1 MSSSKPILSIIFC
14 KIDTESNSNMHQESL
29 IYFAIEMFDTQIQGV
44 CGVRKLISYIS
55 IIVSGTRYS
64 EVCMMN
70 RVSSASLGFIIFAR
84 DKKDILRTA

>member
-1 MSSSKPILSIIFC
+1 
-14 KIDTESNSNMHQESL
+14 
-29 IYFAIEMFDTQIQGV
+29 MFDTQIQGV
-44 CGVRKLISYIS
+44 CGVRKLISYIP

-84 DKKDILRTA
+84 DKKRYTKDSIDFIQFDSRE

>member
-1 MSSSKPILSIIFC
+1 M
-14 KIDTESNSNMHQESL
+14 
-29 IYFAIEMFDTQIQGV
+29 IYFAMEMFDTQIHGV
-44 CGVRKLISYIS
+44 GGVIKMVSYIA

-84 DKKDILRTA
+84 DKKKIY